1 MIMKT
6 KKLRHLLT
14 ATAVLFSM
22 MLALPRQA
30 QAQNTVT
37 IDGVKKNIL
46 STEFLGGH
54 GDADA
59 FAAYLYLSSDKKEYV
74 SIMGKIKY

>member
-46 STEFLGGH
+46 STEFLGG
-54 GDADA
+54 GWRCRR
-59 FAAYLYLSSDKKEYV
+59 FRGV
-74 SIMGKIKY
+74 SLPLV

>member
-37 IDGVKKNIL
+37 IDGVQKNIL
-46 STEFLGGH
+46 STEFLGGL
-54 GDADA
+54 AMPT
-59 FAAYLYLSSDKKEYV
+59 LSRRISTSRLTRK
-74 SIMGKIKY
+74 SM